1 MGKRSGGARAD
12 GRRAAARSSD
22 RLPELGQPV
31 GRERDR
37 KAKRPQKNRGAP
49 APLVPAAA
57 WSQWQTPL
65 RLAVWHRSPP
75 LSGGDK
81 REVTAPARLCRKH
94 PTTGPQH
101 HTHSERH
108 GPTESTTSPT
118 VYVS

>member
-57 WSQWQTPL
+57 WSQWQTGSVAQIPSPEW
-65 RLAVWHRSPP
+65 RRQARSDSACATVPQTPDHRS
-75 LSGGDK
+75 
-81 REVTAPARLCRKH
+81 TAP
-94 PTTGPQH
+94 
-101 HTHSERH
+101 HT
-108 GPTESTTSPT
+108 
-118 VYVS
+118 